1 MSTATDSTDPS
12 GIASAI
18 WAVAVVGV
26 LFTALA
32 PSLLGSASRL
42 SVAVGV
48 LLAVG
53 NLWAIA
59 RTVRGFLHPA
69 GARSPWVSLAMLK
82 FALMFLGVL
91 FLVRGGY
98 AKLLPLVVGYAA
110 MPVGIVISQLKSAAT
125 TSGEGS

>member
-1 MSTATDSTDPS
+1 MSTATESTDQN

-18 WAVAVVGV
+18 WSVAIVAA
-26 LFTALA
+26 LFTAA
-32 PSLLGSASRL
+32 GPTLLGANTRL
-42 SVAVGV
+42 SIALGG
-48 LLAVG
+48 LLAVA

-82 FALMFLGVL
+82 FAVMFLGVL

-98 AKLLPLVVGYAA
+98 AKLLPLVIGYAA
-110 MPVGIVISQLKSAAT
+110 LPVGIVIAQLKSAPAA
-125 TSGEGS
+125 SREG

>member
-1 MSTATDSTDPS
+1 MNTATESTEPN

-18 WAVAVVGV
+18 WSVAIVGA
-26 LFTALA
+26 LFALA
-32 PSLLGSASRL
+32 APTLLGSGSRM
-42 SVAVGV
+42 SVALGA
-48 LLAVG
+48 LLAMG
-53 NLWAIA
+53 NLWAIS

-69 GARSPWVSLAMLK
+69 GARSPWISLAMLK

-110 MPVGIVISQLKSAAT
+110 MPVGIVLAQLKSAAAP
-125 TSGEGS
+125 SGKG